1 MNYID
6 IIVDSYTDT
15 VDDIDISI
23 DTDIKL
29 FIAK

>member
-23 DTDIKL
+23 DTDIRL